1 MAILELSDEQLAVIS
16 KACELLSRIYMG
28 QLEEVAW
35 LFDSL
40 PEGRYQELTETLKA
54 LNPVITGMPKQ
65 AHFGIRDERVPE
77 IARCA
82 YDIHQV
88 IRHHLAWKQNPQGGF
103 GINFDSP
110 QQYGTSSLAQISS
123 NDSRRT

>member
-1 MAILELSDEQLAVIS
+1 MTTLELTDEQLSVIS

-35 LFDSL
+35 LFGSL
-40 PEGRYQELTETLKA
+40 PEAQYQELTETLKA
-54 LNPVITGMPKQ
+54 LNPVITGMSKQ

-77 IARCA
+77 VARYA

-88 IRHHLAWKQNPQGGF
+88 IRHHLALKQHPQGGF

-110 QQYGTSSLAQISS
+110 NPYGNISLATISE
-123 NDSRRT
+123 